1 MPLKQYAFQSLFI
14 LLAGLG
20 HAAHAQISTI
30 DQYNQTLPMWG
41 TSWTPSARSI
51 NGYNASF
58 YTGFAPRSQNPNRI
72 HVHMARGNQT
82 RVTVILDDQTIRD
95 YLYDLSKR
103 ADFYRQATRSGW
115 INLAPPQSSFTPHA
129 QAFENIVASPTYGI
143 QDFVRGSHTPEE
155 TYLKSIR
162 VMSALNRMRIFHLNI
177 NLSQSFLKWKKEIL
191 DKNSDKLEDPKVAAF
206 VINTMLLGR
215 VNYLERPTSELTS
228 QLVALSQTQDSDGF
242 VRKALEL
249 FKIATQ
255 DKYNFRVLNADGQF
269 VSPISCESAQ
279 SCFLK
284 YSEFTAIYPTG
295 SVKNTVQDSE
305 GNSIP
310 DLALPGLWN
319 FQADPGADVD
329 NIHPEPY
336 YGFIPKLDYE
346 DKGFNFGF
354 HNPAVRFYQVDP
366 TIKNVLSIP
375 LDHTTYWSVK
385 RGGVSHGCS
394 RLAAGHTWELRHILP
409 VENEKMVRVHLF
421 ANLAQEFDVFDVN
434 GDGEPEVMGVDYL
447 LSYDL
452 QDASNGLSREGAA
465 LQVGLDHKTQ
475 FYQSLYGAKNVFR
488 FEDRGRS
495 HFTFVRP
502 TIAVHTFV
510 DLNDRFVNSRY
521 YSTVDLPLYE
531 QAYEKDKIQ
540 FYDPVDTNLL
550 DGFSQAPISKRLV
563 RLLGRV
569 RGCAPQS
576 DKNACG
582 EAAFESEAL
591 RISKELGR
599 PL

>member
-1 MPLKQYAFQSLFI
+1 M
-14 LLAGLG
+14 
-20 HAAHAQISTI
+20 AHAQISTI
-30 DQYNQTLPMWG
+30 EQYNQSLPMWG

-58 YTGFAPRSQNPNRI
+58 YTGFAPRAQNPNRI
-72 HVHMARGNQT
+72 HVHVARGNQT
-82 RVTVILDDQTIRD
+82 RVTVILDDQTVLD
-95 YLYDLSKR
+95 YLYDLAKR
-103 ADFYRQATRSGW
+103 ADFYRRATQAGW
-115 INLAPPQSSFTPHA
+115 IDLAPPNSSFTPQA
-129 QAFENIVASPTYGI
+129 QAFESIVNSSAYGI
-143 QDFVRGSHTPEE
+143 QDFVRSSHSTEE
-155 TYLKSIR
+155 IYLKSLR
-162 VMSALNRMRIFHLNI
+162 VLSALNRIRVFHLNI

-191 DKNSDKLEDPKVAAF
+191 EENAQKLEDPKVAAF
-206 VINTMLLGR
+206 VLNTMLLGR
-215 VNYLERPTSELTS
+215 VNYVERPTTQMMAL
-228 QLVALSQTQDSDGF
+228 LVALSQTQDENAF
-242 VRKALEL
+242 VLKAVEL
-249 FKIATQ
+249 FKLATQ
-255 DKYNFRVLNADGQF
+255 DKYNFRVLTANGQF
-269 VSPISCESAQ
+269 TSPISCESAQ

-295 SVKNTVQDSE
+295 SVKNTVQDSA

-346 DKGFNFGF
+346 DKGYNFGF

-366 TIKNVLSIP
+366 SIKNILSIP
-375 LDHTTYWSVK
+375 ADHTTYWSVK

-409 VENEKMVRVHLF
+409 VENDKMTQVFLF

-434 GDGEPEVMGVDYL
+434 GDGENEIMGVEYL

-465 LQVGLDHKTQ
+465 LQIGLDQKTQ
-475 FYQSLYGAKNVFR
+475 FYQNLYGAKNVFR
-488 FEDRGRS
+488 VEDRGRS
-495 HFTFVRP
+495 QFTFLRP
-502 TIAVHTFV
+502 SIAVHTFA
-510 DLNDRFVNSRY
+510 DFKDRFVNSRFH
-521 YSTVDLPLYE
+521 SPVDLPLYE
-531 QAYEKDKIQ
+531 QKYEQDKIQ
-540 FYDPVDTNLL
+540 FYDPADTALL
-550 DGFSQAPISKRLV
+550 DGFSQAPLSKRLV

-569 RGCAPQS
+569 RGCAPTS
-576 DKNACG
+576 DKTKCG
-582 EAAFESEAL
+582 EAAFDNEAS